1 MNLHVVDCES
11 GKAPLDSGESE
22 PSQIGLPAAV
32 PPIAEIQAYAFEI
45 QTRPKA
51 LQQLRI
57 LYLAFA
63 SAPIYSRIQYGEE
76 AEAPG
81 ER

>member
-1 MNLHVVDCES
+1 MNCCES

-22 PSQIGLPAAV
+22 PSQIRLPLLFRQSQKFK
-32 PPIAEIQAYAFEI
+32 PKI